1 MRIIQVSPY
10 SWDAPGGVQIHIRQ
24 LTKHLQERGHEVLV
38 LAPGDEPGR
47 REHIHIVGRTF
58 TTWSNGS
65 TAQISFSPRTMR
77 ELAAQM
83 RAFSP
88 DIVHVHEPFAPA
100 IGIAAT
106 KHAPAPVVGTFHSY
120 YPRETPEGRIYTS
133 IAPLLRPTWNRV
145 HQRIAVS
152 QAARHSAKGRMGKGD
167 VKILPNGIEVERFA
181 DATPARDVP
190 PGRKLLFVGRLDP
203 RKGLPFAMRAFI
215 KLAHRYPDLSLI
227 VVGDGPQRDAI
238 REVPAELRGRVHM
251 KGKVTYEALPT
262 YHRASDIFVSPATGA
277 ESFGIVLVEAMA
289 AGLPVV
295 ASNIPGYRDVSR
307 DGRESVL
314 VAPSNADALAE
325 GIAHL
330 LDHPE
335 ERARLGA
342 NGAQRAQAYAWEN
355 IIDELELVYERL
367 AGIQRPVPVLAGT

>member
-106 KHAPAPVVGTFHSY
+106 KLSDWTRATSDCGKAP
-120 YPRETPEGRIYTS
+120 R
-133 IAPLLRPTWNRV
+133 RV
-145 HQRIAVS
+145 
-152 QAARHSAKGRMGKGD
+152 AA
-167 VKILPNGIEVERFA
+167 
-181 DATPARDVP
+181 ATR
-190 PGRKLLFVGRLDP
+190 
-203 RKGLPFAMRAFI
+203 
-215 KLAHRYPDLSLI
+215 
-227 VVGDGPQRDAI
+227 
-238 REVPAELRGRVHM
+238 
-251 KGKVTYEALPT
+251 
-262 YHRASDIFVSPATGA
+262 
-277 ESFGIVLVEAMA
+277 
-289 AGLPVV
+289 
-295 ASNIPGYRDVSR
+295 
-307 DGRESVL
+307 
-314 VAPSNADALAE
+314 
-325 GIAHL
+325 
-330 LDHPE
+330 
-335 ERARLGA
+335 
-342 NGAQRAQAYAWEN
+342 
-355 IIDELELVYERL
+355 
-367 AGIQRPVPVLAGT
+367 